1 MKTVNFAENIWV
13 QNSDVLAQSIIKHDL
28 KASDVY
34 GIIANISIGIGSGVD
49 VAASGFGSN
58 GERIVIESFST
69 FLDTGVTYSEL
80 QDAIADMIALQGVDR
95 IRIDL
100 HLSA

>member
-1 MKTVNFAENIWV
+1 MKTVNFVENIWV
-13 QNSDVLAQSIIKHDL
+13 QNSDVLAQRIIKHDL

-34 GIIANISIGIGSGVD
+34 GIIANISVGIGSGVD
-49 VAASGFGSN
+49 VAASGLGSN

-69 FLDTGVTYSEL
+69 FLDTGGSYADL
-80 QDAIADMIALQGVDR
+80 QTAVSDMIDLQGVDR